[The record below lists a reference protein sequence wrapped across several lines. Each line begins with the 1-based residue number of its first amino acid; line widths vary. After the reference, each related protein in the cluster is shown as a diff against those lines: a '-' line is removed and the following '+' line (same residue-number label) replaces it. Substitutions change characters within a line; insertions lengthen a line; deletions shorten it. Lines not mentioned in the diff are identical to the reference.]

1 MKISAIQCYQPMHIL
16 KSAKKNRAVSATML
30 KEDGVPKNDVVA
42 FKANETAKGIGLGA
56 LVGLG
61 ALTLLSGGAA
71 APLAYGIYAAA
82 SGAAGGMLGKAIEE
96 TNKKNDNK
104 DDKE

>member
-1 MKISAIQCYQPMHIL
+1 MKISAIQCYQPMHVV
-16 KSAKKNRAVSATML
+16 RSAT
-30 KEDGVPKNDVVA
+30 KNSTVSGATIKDDVPRGDVVA
-42 FKANETAKGIGLGA
+42 FRGNETAKGIGIGA

-61 ALTLLSGGAA
+61 ALTILSGGAA
-71 APLAYGIYAAA
+71 APLAYGLYAAA

-104 DDKE
+104 DDKG

>member
-1 MKISAIQCYQPMHIL
+1 MKISAIQCYQPMHVVR
-16 KSAKKNRAVSATML
+16 SAKKNNTVYGAMI
-30 KEDGVPKNDVVA
+30 KDDVPRGDVVA
-42 FKANETAKGIGLGA
+42 FRGNETVKGIGIGA

-61 ALTLLSGGAA
+61 ALTILSGGAA
-71 APLAYGIYAAA
+71 APLAYGLYAAA

-104 DDKE
+104 DDKG